1 MVEPN
6 RHKRRRVL
14 ALRRQDHTDE
24 EIDRLFDAVG
34 GDPVLDARRT
44 RQYVGDISDMTLWR
58 WQEDPELAFPQPDL
72 VIGNRRFWRLSAIE
86 SWLAVQ
92 GERSRATPPQPRV
105 RRKRWDQLELAAPT
119 AASGDVNT

>member
-24 EIDRLFDAVG
+24 EIDRLLDAVG

-58 WQEDPELAFPQPDL
+58 WQEDPELAFPAARSCHRQST
-72 VIGNRRFWRLSAIE
+72 I
-86 SWLAVQ
+86 LATQ
-92 GERSRATPPQPRV
+92 CH
-105 RRKRWDQLELAAPT
+105 
-119 AASGDVNT
+119 